1 MKVMYHGK
9 EIELEDPTPKEQT
22 MDELTPPEKEQIISD
37 NDTLQLYNSLILE
50 IQEELGEQHE

>member
-22 MDELTPPEKEQIISD
+22 MDELTPPEKEQISD
-37 NDTLQLYNSLILE
+37 SDTLQLYNSLIFE
-50 IQEELGEQHE
+50 IQEELGEHHE